1 MLLFTWVHI
10 CFFQVFPDLLFLISA
25 LLSVL
30 IILLLYH
37 IRNLR
42 HTADQQI
49 HLQDRKHTIEKD
61 AYLDLMNKA
70 VGTAGIFWAVDGNF
84 RFLSFNKTVEQLALN
99 AFHHRLQRGETA
111 FFTALDAENQLFW
124 RQAYQDV
131 SKSKDLS
138 FQKQFLGADYD
149 FQLQYIELEKYK
161 SSVIAV
167 LGRPVSHVT
176 NGHTPKPQPDDL
188 ESCYFERDFLKKSIM
203 NLAIPVFYK
212 WVHGDFIMCNKAFR
226 EFFSISDPSQA
237 CLSWHDF
244 LTNSD
249 ASAML
254 SLEKSTE
261 EVNHF
266 ERFEHQLTTASGDL
280 SVHICYS
287 IFDSNGDGK
296 KILFALILDQD
307 ERIKAEEELVAAR
320 EKAEAANR
328 AKSEFLANMSHEIR
342 TPMNAVI
349 GFTELL
355 ENMGMDS
362 KQKNYLQT
370 IKSSGKSLLSLIN
383 DILDLS
389 RIDAGRLELKLD
401 SVNLFAL
408 VNEVRQVFFGRVLE
422 KNLEFFVSVS
432 KDLPESLILDENR
445 LRQVLFNL
453 VGNAVKFTEEGH
465 IGIKVQHSENE
476 RDASCVDLIIE
487 VEDTGMGIPKEDQQL
502 IFKEFTQREGQSTRR
517 YGGTGLGLS
526 ISSSLVKL
534 MQGEIQLES
543 SEGKGSVFRIVLPS
557 VAIGITDFSIS
568 SKGSFN
574 FRAIDFEP
582 AKILIVDDVK
592 PNRDLVRE
600 VFKDTQISILE
611 AENGQQGVI
620 MAREFF
626 PDLVLMDIRMP
637 VMDGHEATALLK
649 HDERTRHIP
658 VVALTASVLI
668 RELEAIEHSGFDAYL
683 KKPVSRSEMFHQ
695 MCAFL
700 KYSDKAINK
709 EQKSRGHTLSP
720 GQAQALP
727 ELLDRLEKEIMLLWE
742 DILKRQSME
751 RTQQF
756 AEKILET
763 GQKYQIELL
772 TQYGDELMD
781 CIDQFDIDKL
791 SFKINTFPV
800 LIERI
805 ASLGES

>member
-1 MLLFTWVHI
+1 M
-10 CFFQVFPDLLFLISA
+10 
-25 LLSVL
+25 
-30 IILLLYH
+30 
-37 IRNLR
+37 
-42 HTADQQI
+42 
-49 HLQDRKHTIEKD
+49 
-61 AYLDLMNKA
+61 
-70 VGTAGIFWAVDGNF
+70 
-84 RFLSFNKTVEQLALN
+84 
-99 AFHHRLQRGETA
+99 
-111 FFTALDAENQLFW
+111 
-124 RQAYQDV
+124 
-131 SKSKDLS
+131 
-138 FQKQFLGADYD
+138 
-149 FQLQYIELEKYK
+149 
-161 SSVIAV
+161 
-167 LGRPVSHVT
+167 
-176 NGHTPKPQPDDL
+176 
-188 ESCYFERDFLKKSIM
+188 
-203 NLAIPVFYK
+203 
-212 WVHGDFIMCNKAFR
+212 
-226 EFFSISDPSQA
+226 
-237 CLSWHDF
+237 
-244 LTNSD
+244 
-249 ASAML
+249 
-254 SLEKSTE
+254 
-261 EVNHF
+261 
-266 ERFEHQLTTASGDL
+266 TTASGDRH
-280 SVHICYS
+280 VHICYS
-287 IFDSNGDGK
+287 IFDSNDDGK

-465 IGIKVQHSENE
+465 IGIKVQHAENE

-526 ISSSLVKL
+526 ISSSLVAL

-543 SEGKGSVFRIVLPS
+543 KVGEGSVFRIVLPS

-574 FRAIDFEP
+574 FRDIVFEP

-626 PDLVLMDIRMP
+626 PDLILMDIRMP

-649 HDERTRHIP
+649 NDESTRHIP

-683 KKPVSRSEMFHQ
+683 KKPVSRSEMFRQ
-695 MCAFL
+695 MCEFL
-700 KYSDKAINK
+700 KYSDKKASK
-709 EQKSRGHTLSP
+709 EQKSEQHKLSP
-720 GQAQALP
+720 GQVEALP
-727 ELLDRLEKEIMLLWE
+727 ELLDRLEKEIMMLWE

-772 TQYGDELMD
+772 TQYGNELMD
-781 CIDQFDIDKL
+781 SIDQFDIDKL

-805 ASLGES
+805 ASLSES

>member
-1 MLLFTWVHI
+1 MLLFTWMRI
-10 CFFQVFPDLLFLISA
+10 CFFQLFPDLLFLIVA
-25 LLSVL
+25 LLAL
-30 IILLLYH
+30 IIILLLY
-37 IRNLR
+37 RNRKL
-42 HTADQQI
+42 HKAAAQLSESNQKEQAGMKEA
-49 HLQDRKHTIEKD
+49 HLSLVNMAFDE
-61 AYLDLMNKA
+61 
-70 VGTAGIFWAVDGNF
+70 AGLFWTLDGNF
-84 RFLSFNKTVEQLALN
+84 NFLSFNKGLEQRVSN
-99 AFHHRLQRGETA
+99 ASRILLRKGETA
-111 FFTALDAENQLFW
+111 LFTALDNETRSFW
-124 RQAYQDV
+124 RQAYRDV
-131 SKSKDLS
+131 IERKDLT

-149 FQLQYIELEKYK
+149 FHLRFIEVDGDK
-161 SSVIAV
+161 SSIIAV
-167 LGRPVSHVT
+167 LGRPVSRVT
-176 NGHTPKPQPDDL
+176 NGHANGNQA
-188 ESCYFERDFLKKSIM
+188 EDFLQKSIGR
-203 NLAIPVFYK
+203 LAIPVFYK
-212 WVHGDFIMCNKAFR
+212 WVQGDFIMCNKAFR
-226 EFFSISDPSQA
+226 DFFSISDPSQA

-244 LTNSD
+244 LIKED
-249 ASAML
+249 AAALL
-254 SLEKSTE
+254 SLEDNSGE
-261 EVNHF
+261 GGQF
-266 ERFEHQLTTASGDL
+266 QRLERQLTTAAGNHF
-280 SVHICYS
+280 VHICYS
-287 IFDSNGDGK
+287 IFDSSDDGK
-296 KILFALILDQD
+296 KILFALILDQA
-307 ERIKAEEELVAAR
+307 ERIRAEEELVAAR

-355 ENMGMDS
+355 ENMGMDN
-362 KQKNYLQT
+362 KQKSYLQT

-465 IGIKVQHSENE
+465 IGIKVQHTENKQ
-476 RDASCVDLIIE
+476 DASCVDLLIE
-487 VEDTGMGIPKEDQQL
+487 VEDTGVGIPKEDQQR

-543 SEGKGSVFRIVLPS
+543 SEGKGSVFRIVMPS

-626 PDLVLMDIRMP
+626 PDLILMDIRMP

-649 HDERTRHIP
+649 NDESTRHIP

-695 MCAFL
+695 MCQFL
-700 KYSDKAINK
+700 KYSDKKTNK
-709 EQKSRGHTLSP
+709 EQKSEQHKLSP
-720 GQAQALP
+720 GQVEALP

-751 RTQQF
+751 RTQLF

-763 GQKYQIELL
+763 GQKYRIELL
-772 TQYGDELMD
+772 TQYGNELMD
-781 CIDQFDIDKL
+781 AIDQFDIDKL

-805 ASLGES
+805 ASLSES